1 MLLYVNVLPPLLL
14 YKIVSLKSPLA
25 PQANPIKKY
34 LENYL
39 YCNPQKRHYQG
50 NPPFE
55 LSIEGTFSKFCD
67 FQIKE

>member
-1 MLLYVNVLPPLLL
+1 VRRFTEIPISTA
-14 YKIVSLKSPLA
+14 K
-25 PQANPIKKY
+25 ANPKY

-39 YCNPQKRHYQG
+39 YCNPQRHYQG